1 MRRAGGEGATRAP
14 KSATLEPKPVLGV
27 IAAAT
32 TDERALARAPQRATA
47 TVVALAT
54 WRRTLLRTFCSE
66 RRGECANAEERACE
80 DAPRASGV
88 A

>member
-1 MRRAGGEGATRAP
+1 MTTMERRPASAPLEVRRAGGEGATRAP

-54 WRRTLLRTFCSE
+54 MAEDIIAYVLLRE
-66 RRGECANAEERACE
+66 AR
-80 DAPRASGV
+80 
-88 A
+88 